1 MKALIGKWGQSQAVR
16 LPKDVS
22 DRLRLKAGDEV
33 EMELVEGR
41 LVITPVKRPN
51 KLDPKALFAEM
62 ERCEPPAETSWGL
75 ARGAEIW

>member
-41 LVITPVKRPN
+41 LVITPVKRPA
-51 KLDPKALFAEM
+51 KLDPEALFAQM
-62 ERCEPPAETSWGL
+62 ERCEPPAETGWGP

>member
-22 DRLRLKAGDEV
+22 DQLHLKAGDEV

-41 LVITPVKRPN
+41 LVITPLKRTA
-51 KLDPKALFAEM
+51 KLSPSVLFAEM
-62 ERCEPPAETSWGL
+62 ENCEPPAEIDWGP
-75 ARGAEIW
+75 ARGAEAW